1 MVTTTHVVAY
11 ALHTSSPYIKHDSAS
26 SHSGVHMT
34 TPLSLAP
41 DDTHGSQ
48 VIPKL
53 VNL

>member
-11 ALHTSSPYIKHDSAS
+11 ALHTFSPYIKHDSAS